1 MMIKKE
7 EKDVVLNKTIKKLS
21 KKYNKKE
28 EVIKTML
35 EKCSELNYDISES
48 VELILEYF
56 KK

>member
-1 MMIKKE
+1 MMMKKE